1 LAPEPT
7 SSGRLARSAASAA
20 AATITSRILGVVREQ
35 VIASFFGAG
44 AATDAY
50 NVAFRIPNLLR
61 DLFAEGAMSAAFV
74 PTFTRYL
81 VTSGKES
88 AWRLSNHVINAL
100 IIVTG
105 VLVLLAIVFAQPLI
119 VAFTAEKYTS
129 DPAQLALTVQMARI
143 MLPTLTL
150 IALAAALMG
159 MLNTLHH
166 YFIPAL
172 SPATFNVM
180 TIVCAF
186 ALVPVMPALGFHPI
200 VAIAIGTLLGGVA
213 QLALQ
218 WPTLHKEGFR
228 YRVEVDW
235 RDEGLRRM
243 LTLMGPGAIGMA
255 ATQFNVF
262 VNTLLATS
270 TVEGAVSW
278 LNYAF
283 RLMYLPIGLFGV
295 SIATAT
301 LPAVSRQSTDRDF
314 AAVRET
320 VTNGLSLMLMLNIP
334 SMVGLIVLAQPIVR
348 VIFERGRFGPADT
361 LATAAALQFYAIG
374 LVGYSVVRILSPVF
388 YALGRNLTPVIVS
401 GVAVLVN
408 ASLNYAFVRVFDYGY
423 SSLALGTSI
432 AALFNGM
439 ALLYLL
445 RGHLHGLNEARL
457 LGSIARIVLASAVM
471 GAVAFYSHEV
481 LTTWLPGHAFVVQ
494 AVRLGV
500 AIGLAV
506 VVLGGA
512 AWMLRIREFNEGLA
526 IVTRRLRR
534 TPR

>member
-7 SSGRLARSAASAA
+7 SSSRLARSAASAA

-35 VIASFFGAG
+35 VIASYFGAG

-50 NVAFRIPNLLR
+50 NVAFRVPNLLR

-105 VLVLLAIVFAQPLI
+105 ALVLLAIVFAQPLI

-172 SPATFNVM
+172 SPAMFNVM
-180 TIVCAF
+180 TIICAV
-186 ALVPVMPALGFHPI
+186 ALVPVMPAFGFHPI

-213 QLALQ
+213 QLGLQ
-218 WPTLHKEGFR
+218 WPTLHKEGWR
-228 YRVEVDW
+228 YHLDVDW

-301 LPAVSRQSTDRDF
+301 LPAVSRQTTERDF
-314 AAVRET
+314 GAVRET
-320 VTNGLSLMLMLNIP
+320 VTNGLSLMLMFNIP
-334 SMVGLIVLAQPIVR
+334 SMVGLMVLAQPIVR
-348 VIFERGRFGPADT
+348 VIFERGRFDATDT
-361 LATAAALQFYAIG
+361 VETALALQFYAVG
-374 LVGYSVVRILSPVF
+374 LIGYSVVRILSPVF
-388 YALGRNLTPVIVS
+388 YALGRNRTPVMVS
-401 GVAVLVN
+401 MAAVIVN
-408 ASLNYAFVRVFDYGY
+408 AALNYSFVRWLGYGFW
-423 SSLALGTSI
+423 SLALGTSI
-432 AALFNGM
+432 AALFNATM
-439 ALLYLL
+439 LLYLL
-445 RGHLHGLNEARL
+445 RSHLHGLNDARL
-457 LGSIARIVLASAVM
+457 IGSIARIVLASAVM
-471 GAVAFYSHEV
+471 GVVAFYSHEM
-481 LTTWLPGHAFVVQ
+481 LSKWLPSHAFVVQ

-506 VVLGGA
+506 VVLA
-512 AWMLRIREFNEGLA
+512 ASAWLLRIREFNEGLTL
-526 IVTRRLRR
+526 VTRRLRR
-534 TPR
+534 SR

>member
-1 LAPEPT
+1 LAPEPSG
-7 SSGRLARSAASAA
+7 SSRLARSAASAA

-50 NVAFRIPNLLR
+50 NVAFRLPNLLR

-88 AWRLSNHVINAL
+88 AWRLGNHVINAL
-100 IIVTG
+100 VVVTG
-105 VLVLLAIVFAQPLI
+105 VLVVLAIVFAQPLI
-119 VAFTAEKYTS
+119 VAFTAEKYTA

-172 SPATFNVM
+172 SPAMFNVM
-180 TIVCAF
+180 TVLCAF
-186 ALVPVMPALGFHPI
+186 TLVPLMPVFGLHLI

-228 YRVEVDW
+228 YRIDIDW
-235 RDEGLRRM
+235 RDPGLRRM

-255 ATQFNVF
+255 ATQVNVF

-301 LPAVSRQSTDRDF
+301 LPTVSRQSTERDF

-334 SMVGLIVLAQPIVR
+334 SMVGLVVLAQPIVR
-348 VIFERGRFGPADT
+348 VIFERGAFDSADT
-361 LATAAALQFYAIG
+361 VATAAALQFYAIG

-388 YALGRNLTPVIVS
+388 YALGRNRTPVIVS

-408 ASLNYAFVRVFDYGY
+408 ASLNYVLVHVLSYRG
-423 SSLALGTSI
+423 LALGTSI
-432 AALFNGM
+432 AALFN
-439 ALLYLL
+439 ATTLLFLL
-445 RGHLHGLNEARL
+445 RSHLHGLNEGRL
-457 LGSIARIVLASAVM
+457 LGSVARIAIAAALM
-471 GAVAFYSHEV
+471 GATAFYSNQL
-481 LTTWLPGHAFVVQ
+481 LTAWLPGRAFAFQ
-494 AVRLGV
+494 ALRLGT

-506 VVLGGA
+506 AVLA
-512 AWMLRIREFNEGLA
+512 ASAWMLRIREFNEGVA
-526 IVTRRLRR
+526 IVARRFRR
-534 TPR
+534 SSR

>member
-7 SSGRLARSAASAA
+7 SSSRLARSAASAA

-35 VIASFFGAG
+35 VIAAQFGAG

-81 VTSGKES
+81 TQSGKEP
-88 AWRLSNHVINAL
+88 AWRLSNHVLNAL

-105 VLVLLAIVFAQPLI
+105 ALVVLGIVFAQPLI
-119 VAFTAEKYTS
+119 RAFAAEEFTADAGK
-129 DPAQLALTVQMARI
+129 LALTVQMARI

-150 IALAAALMG
+150 IALAAAFMG
-159 MLNTLHH
+159 MLNSLHH

-172 SPATFNVM
+172 SPATFNVL

-186 ALVPVMPALGFHPI
+186 ALVPLMPLIGLQPI

-218 WPTLHKEGFR
+218 WPTLHREGFR
-228 YRVEVDW
+228 YRLEIDW

-243 LTLMGPGAIGMA
+243 LTLMGPGAVGMA
-255 ATQFNVF
+255 ATQVNVF

-283 RLMYLPIGLFGV
+283 RIMYLPIGLFGV

-301 LPAVSRQSTDRDF
+301 LPTVSRQSTQQDF

-320 VTNGLSLMLMLNIP
+320 VTSGLSLMLMLNIP
-334 SMVGLIVLAQPIVR
+334 SMVGLIVLAEPIVR
-348 VIFERGRFGPADT
+348 LLLERGLFDASDT
-361 LATAAALQFYAIG
+361 VATAAVLRFYAIG

-388 YALGRNLTPVIVS
+388 YALGRNRTPVMVS
-401 GVAVLVN
+401 IAAVLVN
-408 ASLNYAFVRVFDYGY
+408 AGLNYTLVHTSLTYRG
-423 SSLALGTSI
+423 LALGTSI
-432 AALFNGM
+432 AAVFN
-439 ALLYLL
+439 ATTLLYLL
-445 RGHLHGLNEARL
+445 RAHLHGLNDARL
-457 LGSIARIVLASAVM
+457 LGAIARIVAASALM
-471 GAVAFYSHEV
+471 GATAYYTNERLTAWQPGNA
-481 LTTWLPGHAFVVQ
+481 LTTQ
-494 AVRLGV
+494 IVRLGL
-500 AIGLAV
+500 AIGLAM
-506 VVLGGA
+506 VVLA
-512 AWMLRIREFNEGLA
+512 ASAWLLRIREFNEGVAL
-526 IVTRRLRR
+526 VTRRLRR
-534 TPR
+534 VRR

>member
-1 LAPEPT
+1 MAPEPT
-7 SSGRLARSAASAA
+7 SSSRLARSAASAA

-35 VIASFFGAG
+35 VIAAKFGAG

-74 PTFTRYL
+74 PTFTRHL
-81 VTSGKES
+81 TQSGKEP

-100 IIVTG
+100 IVVTG
-105 VLVLLAIVFAQPLI
+105 ALVALGIVFAQPLI
-119 VAFTAEKYTS
+119 LAFAAEEFTADAGK
-129 DPAQLALTVQMARI
+129 LALTVQMARI

-150 IALAAALMG
+150 IALAAAFMG
-159 MLNTLHH
+159 MLNSLHH

-172 SPATFNVM
+172 SPATFNVL

-186 ALVPVMPALGFHPI
+186 TLVPFMPMFGLQPI

-218 WPTLHKEGFR
+218 WPTLHREGFR
-228 YRVEVDW
+228 YRFEIDW
-235 RDEGLRRM
+235 RDEGLQRM

-255 ATQFNVF
+255 AAQVNVF

-270 TVEGAVSW
+270 TGVGSVSW

-295 SIATAT
+295 SIGTAT
-301 LPAVSRQSTDRDF
+301 LPTVSRQSTDRDF

-334 SMVGLIVLAQPIVR
+334 SMVGLIVLAEPIVR
-348 VIFERGRFGPADT
+348 LLFERGRFTAVDT
-361 LATAAALQFYAIG
+361 MATAAALQFYAIG

-388 YALGRNLTPVIVS
+388 YALGRNRTPVQVS
-401 GVAVLVN
+401 IAAVAVN
-408 ASLNYAFVRVFDYGY
+408 AALNLGLVRVMSYRG
-423 SSLALGTSI
+423 LALGTSV
-432 AALFNGM
+432 AALFN
-439 ALLYLL
+439 ATTLLYLL
-445 RGHLHGLNEARL
+445 RGHLQGLNEARL
-457 LGSIARIVLASAVM
+457 M
-471 GAVAFYSHEV
+471 GAVARITLASALMGLAAHYSRLQLEV
-481 LTTWLPGHAFVVQ
+481 WMPSAAVAAQ
-494 AVRLGV
+494 ALRLV
-500 AIGLAV
+500 ASIGLAV
-506 VVLGGA
+506 VVLA
-512 AWMLRIREFNEGLA
+512 ASAWLLRIREFTEGVA

-534 TPR
+534 VRQ